1 MQLEAFISN
10 HAESKIYMHIHLPPI
25 YKINVMQACVMGLES
40 YVILTFIFLNFL
52 NKYISNLVC
61 YGINLGMFECQL

>member
-1 MQLEAFISN
+1 
-10 HAESKIYMHIHLPPI
+10 
-25 YKINVMQACVMGLES
+25 MQACVMGLES